1 MRPSIQQEIQ
11 FLFVTFS
18 YLRLDDKTYMQN
30 NVFTSE
36 KLEKIR
42 NAELKNLSEMAVELL
57 KSLRYLSREKKRASD
72 EDKSTYDYIA
82 SSRHKNKNR
91 IIQGL
96 IEIARK
102 ALMRKCDLV
111 LKKGVYEYGASKVE
125 KNYEAEIETN
135 LLMERGLKSP
145 KMPKDMLDTEKLRR
159 LELVSFIHSDA
170 PAGYICRVTRT
181 DTLQIPTNMIIRRM
195 IDVVERTNNDNNA
208 LEDLQ
213 NGSVHKLKDV
223 FIVPNC

>member
-1 MRPSIQQEIQ
+1 
-11 FLFVTFS
+11 
-18 YLRLDDKTYMQN
+18 MQN

-57 KSLRYLSREKKRASD
+57 KSFNKLEGLDICKGESCS
-72 EDKSTYDYIA
+72 IA

-145 KMPKDMLDTEKLRR
+145 KMPKDML
-159 LELVSFIHSDA
+159 
-170 PAGYICRVTRT
+170 
-181 DTLQIPTNMIIRRM
+181 MIIRRM

-223 FIVPNC
+223 FIVPNCVKTQYQLIYG